1 VLLLLGACSPGAG
14 DRSGPWVDGGTPP
27 APSSD
32 GSAPLGDGS
41 IFVIDPDSGGSS
53 TDAGACQSASA
64 NARIDTAYLAFA
76 FDVSGSMGKG
86 DEEWHDRTLKWDPVV
101 AATKAFFQDAMSRGF
116 SASLTFF
123 PEGGGDEDVRCVDAN
138 YVVPDVPMTELP
150 SPAFGTALDVIGA
163 QDWRGGTPTLHVMN
177 GVLQYVRQQRT
188 TNPGNY
194 AVVLVTDGYPQDC
207 PDNSIQSVVNVASAA
222 AADQIPT
229 YVIGVNN
236 PPISGAPD
244 TVTNLGQIAVGGGTA
259 QAFII
264 DTGDP
269 TQTTADFKAVVDQI
283 RSVSVACT
291 IAIPPP
297 PTGKQFDKQKVRVIY
312 AGNQGTTELG
322 YDASCQSASAWH
334 YDNPDNPTQI
344 VLCDGT
350 CTAVQSDPTAS
361 LDVEFACEVVIA
373 VM

>member
-1 VLLLLGACSPGAG
+1 MAARSPGNAARRSQTDAG
-14 DRSGPWVDGGTPP
+14 PGNPG
-27 APSSD
+27 SD
-32 GSAPLGDGS
+32 GSVPLGDGNVL
-41 IFVIDPDSGGSS
+41 VIDPDSGGTSA
-53 TDAGACQSASA
+53 DAGACESATA
-64 NARIDTAYLAFA
+64 DARIDTAYLAFA

-86 DEEWHDRTLKWDPVV
+86 DELWHDRTLKWDPVV
-101 AATKAFFQDAMSRGF
+101 AATKAFFQDPMSRGF

-150 SPAFGTALDVIGA
+150 SAVFGTALDVMGA
-163 QDWRGGTPTLHVMN
+163 QAWRGGTPTLHVMN
-177 GVLQYVRQQRT
+177 GVLQFVRQQRT

-194 AVVLVTDGYPQDC
+194 AIVLVTDGYPQDC
-207 PDNSIQSVVNVASAA
+207 PDSTIQSVVNVASAA

-229 YVIGVNN
+229 YVIGVKN

-244 TVTNLGQIAVGGGTA
+244 TVTNLGQIAVGGGTG

-264 DTGDP
+264 DTGNP

-297 PTGKQFDKQKVRVIY
+297 PVGREFDKQKVRVIY
-312 AGNQGTTELG
+312 TGNQGTIELG
-322 YDASCQSASAWH
+322 YDAGCQAANAWH
-334 YDNPDNPTQI
+334 YDNPDNPGQI
-344 VLCDGT
+344 VLCDTT
-350 CTAVQSDPTAS
+350 CTTVQSDPTAF
-361 LDVEFACEVVIA
+361 LDVEFSCETVID